1 MVLFVCKLARCPRLL
16 ICGNAQV
23 VTFGLSRWSL
33 KQLKI
38 TKKKFAFISN
48 LCYFIYMNE
57 ISILSLESRI
67 DSINNAIAQMRRDA
81 TDATRANV
89 EMAIEM
95 LALPELEKVEA
106 ELAEAKDK
114 FAKMSKFLSNP
125 IFSKEVK

>member
-1 MVLFVCKLARCPRLL
+1 M
-16 ICGNAQV
+16 
-23 VTFGLSRWSL
+23 T
-33 KQLKI
+33 
-38 TKKKFAFISN
+38 
-48 LCYFIYMNE
+48 E
-57 ISILSLESRI
+57 INIFTLESRI
-67 DSINNAIAQMRRDA
+67 DSINNAIAQMRLDA

-114 FAKMSKFLSNP
+114 LAKMSP

>member
-1 MVLFVCKLARCPRLL
+1 
-16 ICGNAQV
+16 
-23 VTFGLSRWSL
+23 
-33 KQLKI
+33 
-38 TKKKFAFISN
+38 
-48 LCYFIYMNE
+48 
-57 ISILSLESRI
+57 
-67 DSINNAIAQMRRDA
+67 MRKDA